1 LKADYELSRLSYS
14 QASDDWLAGPLQNS
28 QTRRAKHVSLLSGL
42 LAPRNAE
49 LVRTIHAKSQLVD
62 GTLSS
67 PLAGTSD
74 AISNVRKTPRMRPVG
89 NRSKHGSLQLARMN
103 RASG

>member
-1 LKADYELSRLSYS
+1 
-14 QASDDWLAGPLQNS
+14 
-28 QTRRAKHVSLLSGL
+28 
-42 LAPRNAE
+42 
-49 LVRTIHAKSQLVD
+49 LVD

-74 AISNVRKTPRMRPVG
+74 AISNVRKTPRMCPVG